1 MLLITLKFFWGEIFM
16 KMNKLFTSLAAS
28 VMVLSAVAPVAVAN
42 AAGETDD
49 SIAASGNAT
58 SGTATKFS
66 NANVKVVDGVLS
78 LESVPSFG
86 FGNAVAGHEKS
97 AVNFQPAV
105 GNQNSVLSIT
115 ESRHVTN
122 GSGATAVTTEGLGYN
137 VFVKMSG
144 FSDSDANSTETFG
157 GENWQLDLPRISGYM
172 DRKDVNVHTAAVSLK
187 SNNSESTVLAMEKGK
202 GDGVTD
208 FDYKNDTSN
217 IVLHVPKTDDLTSS
231 LEEDGHKFQTN
242 HTYGAT
248 LTWCLFA
255 DAASTPTVVK
265 PATPAS

>member
-42 AAGETDD
+42 AADETDD

-115 ESRHVTN
+115 ESRHT
-122 GSGATAVTTEGLGYN
+122 GSGSSLVEGLGYN

-157 GENWQLDLPRISGYM
+157 GTNWQLDLPRISGYI

-187 SNNSESTVLAMEKGK
+187 SNNSESTVLAMEQKKGY
-202 GDGVTD
+202 GVTD

-217 IVLHVPKTDDLTSS
+217 IVLHVPKTDDLKSS
-231 LEEDGHKFQTN
+231 LQTGGHTFQTN

-248 LTWCLFA
+248 LTWTLNA
-255 DAASTPTVVK
+255 DAASTPTKVEE
-265 PATPAS
+265 PTTPAS